1 VPELCPSIREEM
13 RLSQICR
20 IGAQF
25 LPLRV
30 WEDECHDCALSC
42 PLKKLLNKLG
52 QAGNNKIQR
61 WQ

>member
-1 VPELCPSIREEM
+1 
-13 RLSQICR
+13 
-20 IGAQF
+20 

-30 WEDECHDCALSC
+30 WEDECHDCTLTC
-42 PLKKLLNKLG
+42 PLKKLLNKHG